1 MTTDK
6 TVEKLE
12 RRAGLKREEFLL
24 VIAGLQHERQP
35 TEAEVD
41 AECERIRSAGQT
53 PMCLV
58 WLGDKWQD

>member
-6 TVEKLE
+6 QVERLE
-12 RRAGLKREEFLL
+12 RKAGLTEEGFIL
-24 VIAGLQHERQP
+24 IISGLQHERQP